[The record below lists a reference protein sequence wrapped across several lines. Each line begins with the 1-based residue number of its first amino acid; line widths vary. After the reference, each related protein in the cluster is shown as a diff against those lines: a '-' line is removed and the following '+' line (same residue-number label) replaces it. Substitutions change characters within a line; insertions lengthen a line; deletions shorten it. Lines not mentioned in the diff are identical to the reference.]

1 MTSSIVFVNLF
12 GTVAPAPE
20 ESASWFDTIVAG
32 GVVGFIILG
41 LSIVALA
48 LVIIHIVQ
56 IRRTALLPPDQI
68 QALDAMLAAGDVNG
82 ALEYCL
88 APEND
93 SYLVRIMSAGLARY
107 QRSAFGAF
115 EIKNAIEE
123 TGEDQTAR
131 LYRSTDALGLIG
143 TIAPLL
149 GLLGTVLG
157 MVGAFQSIS
166 QGAGGQHEELAGS
179 ISLALVTTLL
189 GLILAIPCVALF
201 TYFRNRIDGLTSEA
215 ANEIERLVI
224 YLESGVASGAV
235 PNNPSGVN
243 PQQPTQPGRPPAP
256 VRTAR

>member
-1 MTSSIVFVNLF
+1 MTSIVFVNLL
-12 GTVAPAPE
+12 GTVAPA
-20 ESASWFDTIVAG
+20 SAEASSWFDTIVAG
-32 GVVGFIILG
+32 GLVGFIILG
-41 LSIVALA
+41 LSVVALA
-48 LVIIHIVQ
+48 LVIIHLVQ
-56 IRRTALLPPDQI
+56 IRRTALLPPEQVA
-68 QALDAMLAAGDVNG
+68 ALDAMLAAGDVNG
-82 ALEYCL
+82 SLEYCL

-93 SYLVRIMSAGLARY
+93 SYLVRIMAAGLGRY

-131 LYRSTDALGLIG
+131 LYRSTDGLGLIG

-166 QGAGGQHEELAGS
+166 RGAGGQHEELAGS

-201 TYFRNRIDGLTSEA
+201 TYFRNRIDSLTSEA
-215 ANEIERLVI
+215 SNEIERLVI
-224 YLESGVASGAV
+224 YLESGVGT
-235 PNNPSGVN
+235 GGG
-243 PQQPTQPGRPPAP
+243 QQMPPATQPHRPVSPASPGR
-256 VRTAR
+256 VIK

>member
-1 MTSSIVFVNLF
+1 MTSSIFYVSLI
-12 GTVAPAPE
+12 GTVAPAAE
-20 ESASWFDTIVAG
+20 DSSTWFDTIIAG
-32 GVVGFIILG
+32 GLVGYIILG
-41 LSIVALA
+41 LSVVALA
-48 LVIIHIVQ
+48 LVIIHLVQ

-93 SYLVRIMSAGLARY
+93 SYLIRIMSAGLARY

-201 TYFRNRIDGLTSEA
+201 TYFRNRIDGITSEA
-215 ANEIERLVI
+215 SNEIERLVI
-224 YLESGVASGAV
+224 YLESGVANGGAV
-235 PNNPSGVN
+235 NPSHNNP
-243 PQQPTQPGRPPAP
+243 PQPSHANRPVAP